1 MPDPDTQ
8 AAFPIPLAPDAA
20 TDQPVFAEPWHAQLF
35 ALTVKLSE
43 AGHFAWPEWAAH
55 FGAMAER
62 ASDAGAPKDGSAY
75 YDVWLAALE
84 DLLVVRGLA
93 SKGGLADRKQAWT
106 EAYLKTPHGQPAQ
119 LRPGSENP

>member
-1 MPDPDTQ
+1 MPDHGTPSG
-8 AAFPIPLAPDAA
+8 FPIPLAPDP
-20 TDQPVFAEPWHAQLF
+20 TIDLPMFAEPWHAQLF

-55 FGAMAER
+55 FGAMAKR

-84 DLLVVRGLA
+84 DLLVDRGLA
-93 SKGGLADRKQAWT
+93 GNTGLADRKQAWT
-106 EAYLKTPHGQPAQ
+106 EAYLGTPHGHTIQ
-119 LRPGSENP
+119 LKPTSENT